1 MSNIQDKAFLNVEL
15 INTFDIMNQ
24 KHVEERNVKVDIP
37 AIHEGL
43 IKHIGVTEFV
53 VLLTIASFCDK
64 DKQGFPSQRKL
75 VELTGLSLPT
85 VNRVVNKLLETKING
100 NPILYRKFEMS
111 SSRKKFSVYTV
122 NAIDV
127 GADAEGLSSKKTAKD
142 FVSMFKAK
150 YEETYGIGY
159 VVNYGRD
166 TALVK
171 NKLMTTF
178 SDEQIEQIFDYIFE
192 NYRDK
197 WAKANYP
204 YPTITM
210 ACTWLGTV
218 VAQQLAQQDNEIKE
232 AEAIQTL
239 TEAYKESDYSD
250 FDNL

>member
-1 MSNIQDKAFLNVEL
+1 MANIQEKAFLNVEL

-24 KHVEERNVKVDIP
+24 KHIEERNVKVDIP
-37 AIHEGL
+37 AIHDGL

-64 DKQGFPSQRKL
+64 DKQAFPSQRKL

-85 VNRVVNKLLETKING
+85 INRIVNKLLETKING
-100 NPILYRKFEMS
+100 KPILYRKFELS
-111 SSRKKFSVYTV
+111 ASRKKFSVYTV

-127 GADAEGLSSKKTAKD
+127 ADANALPTKKTAKD

-171 NKLMTTF
+171 NKLMTAF
-178 SDEQIEQIFDYIFE
+178 SEEQITQIFDYVFE

-210 ACTWLGTV
+210 VCTWLGTV
-218 VAQQLAQQDNEIKE
+218 VAQQLAEQDNAVKE
-232 AEAIQTL
+232 SEAIQTL
-239 TEAYKESDYSD
+239 TEAYKETDYAD
-250 FDNL
+250 FDRL

>member
-127 GADAEGLSSKKTAKD
+127 GADALPTKKTAKD
-142 FVSMFKAK
+142 FVSMFKAM

-171 NKLMTTF
+171 NKLMTAF
-178 SDEQIEQIFDYIFE
+178 SEEQITQIFEYVFK
-192 NYRDK
+192 NYRNK
-197 WAKANYP
+197 WAKTSYP

-210 ACTWLGTV
+210 VCTWLGTV
-218 VAQQLAQQDNEIKE
+218 VAQQLAEQENAVKE
-232 AEAIQTL
+232 SEAIQTL
-239 TEAYKESDYSD
+239 TEAYKETDYAD
-250 FDNL
+250 FDKL